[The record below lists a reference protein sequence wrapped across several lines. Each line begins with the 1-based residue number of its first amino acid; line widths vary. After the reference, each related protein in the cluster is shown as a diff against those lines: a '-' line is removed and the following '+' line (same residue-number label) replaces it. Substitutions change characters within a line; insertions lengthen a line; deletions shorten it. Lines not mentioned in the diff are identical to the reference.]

1 MRSSSP
7 AASPIV
13 HFGGRFVDE
22 DEARVRVTDRGY
34 LLGEGVFA
42 TMRGYDGVCFASD
55 RHLATLARGA
65 KMFGLA
71 IPMSLEA
78 LADLAD
84 DAASK
89 SGAAQ
94 AYVRVTLARGHED
107 DAVLSIVSKAFDVPS
122 PAAYADGV
130 DVVTVSL
137 RRVPPECGDPTVKST
152 SYGREVLARREVAAA
167 HAGEGIV
174 LAVDG
179 SLACGTMASLFLV
192 RGSELLTPSLASGC
206 RAGVT
211 RSTILGLAERA
222 GLRAREERIAPSALF
237 EADEVFFASTR
248 VECLPVARIDG
259 RATPGRYERTRALH
273 ALLQQTIASDT
284 AVRRERR
291 SS

>member
-1 MRSSSP
+1 MR
-7 AASPIV
+7 I
-13 HFGGRFVDE
+13 
-22 DEARVRVTDRGY
+22 TDPGY

-65 KMFGLA
+65 ELFGLA
-71 IPMSLEA
+71 IPMSLDA

-84 DAASK
+84 DAATK

-94 AYVRVTLARGHED
+94 AYVRVTLARGRD
-107 DAVLSIVSKAFDVPS
+107 DSAVLSIVSKAFDVPS
-122 PAAYADGV
+122 PAAHANGI

-152 SYGREVLARREVAAA
+152 SYGREVLARREVAAKN
-167 HAGEGIV
+167 AGEGIV

-222 GLRAREERIAPSALF
+222 GLRAREERIAPSALL

-273 ALLQQTIASDT
+273 ALLQETIANDT
-284 AVRRERR
+284 AARRERR